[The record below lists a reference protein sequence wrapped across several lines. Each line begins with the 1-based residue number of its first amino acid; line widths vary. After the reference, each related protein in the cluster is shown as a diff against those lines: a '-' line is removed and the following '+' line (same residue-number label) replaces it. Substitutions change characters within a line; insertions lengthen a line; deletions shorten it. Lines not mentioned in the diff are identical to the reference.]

1 MARGRRASHFPG
13 VIEGQAGDGGGGT
26 AGKHADLVN
35 VGIGGHF
42 APVMCSFRASPVP
55 TPKVNLLS
63 VSRLAV
69 AAACAMIAG

>member
-1 MARGRRASHFPG
+1 MIVTASSS
-13 VIEGQAGDGGGGT
+13 ISCRSA
-26 AGKHADLVN
+26 AA
-35 VGIGGHF
+35 GHF

-55 TPKVNLLS
+55 TPKVNLPS